1 MSAVLSTRIKVVSFR
16 VPNDTDWS
24 CQLAALLVTHV
35 PMVKKSFM
43 NRPDTWDQVWGIK
56 DPLEVRV
63 IQSEWGS
70 GGAMGWGE
78 PKTQRPGLLN
88 LALTSTP
95 ELVLLWHLQLLTG
108 YRLWLDRLYSF
119 HIQAVLYLWC
129 IELQDSKQERQWG
142 TISCARETNEKFE
155 HILRLNSETDVSYT
169 NVKCT

>member
-1 MSAVLSTRIKVVSFR
+1 MPQSGIWGKEHLHQGFHMSTVLSTRIKVVSFR

-43 NRPDTWDQVWGIK
+43 NRPGTWDQVWGIK

-70 GGAMGWGE
+70 GGAMENW
-78 PKTQRPGLLN
+78 RRRD
-88 LALTSTP
+88 LASWTRHWPATP
-95 ELVLLWHLQLLTG
+95 ELLLLWHLQLLTG
-108 YRLWLDRLYSF
+108 YRLWLDRLYSS

-142 TISCARETNEKFE
+142 Q
-155 HILRLNSETDVSYT
+155 
-169 NVKCT
+169 